1 MPGST
6 CKTCP
11 SCKTILPCAKKIC
24 SHCKMVQPVK
34 ERLKIA
40 LRKCEAKREEW
51 ASSRKKNHN
60 MDVIKQEMVLLL
72 EKLQA
77 AGYKSVL
84 LLGKATKKS
93 HVVKVFTPRCTL
105 ATFAEESLKKLG
117 SIHEYICQGWTP
129 FASGTAEGPEE
140 GRGTTQMDMD
150 MGEVEDRAVQVEEE
164 AVEEVALQ
172 VEEVALQVEEV
183 ALQLEEVAL
192 QLEEVALQVEE
203 VALQVEEVEEVALQV
218 EEGALQVEE
227 GALQVEEGALQ
238 VEEVALQ
245 VEEGALQV
253 EEGALQVEEVAHPD
267 TEGPAVSTVQRK
279 RRSKE
284 HHSQKGLEK
293 RNKTLP
299 KSKMK

>member
-11 SCKTILPCAKKIC
+11 SCKTILPCAKKVC

-40 LRKCEAKREEW
+40 LRKFEAKREEW

-60 MDVIKQEMVLLL
+60 MAVVKQEMFLLL

-77 AGYKSVL
+77 AGYKPVL

-105 ATFAEESLKKLG
+105 ATFAEESLKKMG

-150 MGEVEDRAVQVEEE
+150 MGEVEDRAVQVEEG
-164 AVEEVALQ
+164 
-172 VEEVALQVEEV
+172 
-183 ALQLEEVAL
+183 
-192 QLEEVALQVEE
+192 
-203 VALQVEEVEEVALQV
+203 EEVALQV

-227 GALQVEEGALQ
+227 G
-238 VEEVALQ
+238 ALQ

-279 RRSKE
+279 RRRKE

-299 KSKMK
+299 KNCPYHIGRDSFEIRSYGKERMRKGIKEVLVDWQPCPVCGKEWARSWQPKDLN

>member
-1 MPGST
+1 
-6 CKTCP
+6 
-11 SCKTILPCAKKIC
+11 
-24 SHCKMVQPVK
+24 MVQPVK
-34 ERLKIA
+34 KRLKIA
-40 LRKCEAKREEW
+40 LTKFEAKREEW

-60 MDVIKQEMVLLL
+60 MAVVKQEMVLLL

-77 AGYKSVL
+77 AGYKPVL

-105 ATFAEESLKKLG
+105 ATFAEESLKKMA
-117 SIHEYICQGWTP
+117 SIHQFICQGWTP
-129 FASGTAEGPEE
+129 FPSGTPEGPEE

-150 MGEVEDRAVQVEEE
+150 MGEVEDRAVQVEEG
-164 AVEEVALQ
+164 
-172 VEEVALQVEEV
+172 
-183 ALQLEEVAL
+183 
-192 QLEEVALQVEE
+192 EE

-218 EEGALQVEE
+218 EEVEEVEEVALQVEE
-227 GALQVEEGALQ
+227 VEEVALQ

-267 TEGPAVSTVQRK
+267 TERPAVSTVQRK

>member
-1 MPGST
+1 
-6 CKTCP
+6 
-11 SCKTILPCAKKIC
+11 
-24 SHCKMVQPVK
+24 MVQPVK
-34 ERLKIA
+34 KRLKIA
-40 LRKCEAKREEW
+40 LTKFEAKREEW
-51 ASSRKKNHN
+51 ASFRKKNHN
-60 MDVIKQEMVLLL
+60 MAVVKQEMVLLL

-77 AGYKSVL
+77 AGYKPVL

-105 ATFAEESLKKLG
+105 ATFAEESLKKMA
-117 SIHEYICQGWTP
+117 SIHQFICQGWTP

-150 MGEVEDRAVQVEEE
+150 MGEVEDRAVQVEEG
-164 AVEEVALQ
+164 
-172 VEEVALQVEEV
+172 
-183 ALQLEEVAL
+183 
-192 QLEEVALQVEE
+192 EEVALQVEE

-218 EEGALQVEE
+218 EEV
-227 GALQVEEGALQ
+227 ALQ

-299 KSKMK
+299 KNCPYHIGRDSFEIRSYGKERMRKGIKEVLVDWQPCPVWYVFN

>member
-1 MPGST
+1 
-6 CKTCP
+6 
-11 SCKTILPCAKKIC
+11 
-24 SHCKMVQPVK
+24 MVQPVK

-40 LRKCEAKREEW
+40 LRKFEAKREEW

-60 MDVIKQEMVLLL
+60 MAVIKQEMVLLL

-77 AGYKSVL
+77 AGYKPVL

-105 ATFAEESLKKLG
+105 ATFAEESLKKMG

-150 MGEVEDRAVQVEEE
+150 MGEVEDRAVQVKEG

-203 VALQVEEVEEVALQV
+203 VALQVEEGALQVEEGALQV

-238 VEEVALQ
+238 VEEVA
-245 VEEGALQV
+245 
-253 EEGALQVEEVAHPD
+253 HPD
-267 TEGPAVSTVQRK
+267 TEGPGPGFTKVFLR
-279 RRSKE
+279 
-284 HHSQKGLEK
+284 
-293 RNKTLP
+293 
-299 KSKMK
+299 

>member
-1 MPGST
+1 MS
-6 CKTCP
+6 
-11 SCKTILPCAKKIC
+11 A
-24 SHCKMVQPVK
+24 VA
-34 ERLKIA
+34 A
-40 LRKCEAKREEW
+40 LESE
-51 ASSRKKNHN
+51 
-60 MDVIKQEMVLLL
+60 
-72 EKLQA
+72 LQA
-77 AGYKSVL
+77 AGYKPVL

-105 ATFAEESLKKLG
+105 ATFAEESLKKMG

-150 MGEVEDRAVQVEEE
+150 MGEVEDRAVQVEEG
-164 AVEEVALQ
+164 EEVALQ
-172 VEEVALQVEEV
+172 VEEGEEV

-203 VALQVEEVEEVALQV
+203 VALQVEEVALQM

-227 GALQVEEGALQ
+227 G
-238 VEEVALQ
+238 ALQ

-267 TEGPAVSTVQRK
+267 TEGPAVSTVQR
-279 RRSKE
+279 SKE

-299 KSKMK
+299 KNCPYHIGRDSFEIRSYGKERMRKGIKEVLVDWQPCPVCGKEWARSWQPKDLN

>member
-11 SCKTILPCAKKIC
+11 SCKTILPCAKKMC

-34 ERLKIA
+34 KRLKIA
-40 LRKCEAKREEW
+40 LTKFEAKREEW

-60 MDVIKQEMVLLL
+60 MAVVKQEMVLLL

-77 AGYKSVL
+77 AGYKPVL

-105 ATFAEESLKKLG
+105 ATFAEESLKKMA
-117 SIHEYICQGWTP
+117 SIHQFICQGWTP

-150 MGEVEDRAVQVEEE
+150 MGEVEDRAVQVEE
-164 AVEEVALQ
+164 VALQ
-172 VEEVALQVEEV
+172 VEEV
-183 ALQLEEVAL
+183 
-192 QLEEVALQVEE
+192 
-203 VALQVEEVEEVALQV
+203 
-218 EEGALQVEE
+218 
-227 GALQVEEGALQ
+227 ALQ

-299 KSKMK
+299 KNCPYHIGRDSFEIRSYGKERMRKV